1 MMWILIVAIVLASIF
16 FLLFLVSFIT
26 LMMIERSAIPQ
37 VMFEKTLKTKDA
49 DGESEFDECLDK
61 VIKDGLEDSYKII

>member
-1 MMWILIVAIVLASIF
+1 MWILIAAIVVAFIF
-16 FLLFLVSFIT
+16 FLLFLVSFIA
-26 LMMIERSAIPQ
+26 LMMIEHSAIPQ
-37 VMFEKTLKTKDA
+37 VIFEKTLKTKDT